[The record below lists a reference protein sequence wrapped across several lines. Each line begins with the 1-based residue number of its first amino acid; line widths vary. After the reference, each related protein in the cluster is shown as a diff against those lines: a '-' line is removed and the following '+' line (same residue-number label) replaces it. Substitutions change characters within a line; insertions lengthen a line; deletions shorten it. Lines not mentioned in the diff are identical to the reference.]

1 MSFLQRRGA
10 CCNAALSALARGG
23 SRATR
28 VHRFA
33 ALDAPLHAASHAVRA
48 PVQMLRAVGRSV
60 VNSVSRAPPM
70 AVRLRARL
78 VGKRRRAA

>member
-1 MSFLQRRGA
+1 MRVATLRSKRWR
-10 CCNAALSALARGG
+10 AAALARLVCT
-23 SRATR
+23 A
-28 VHRFA
+28 FA
-33 ALDAPLHAASHAVRA
+33 ALDAPLHVASHAVRA

-78 VGKRRRAA
+78 VGKRRRCLSWL